1 MTDIISSSRLQSRLM
16 FIVVS
21 ADGQVMANMTSGVDA
36 HLIQKVTPGASTW
49 KCDPNSTRSTLVAGE
64 VMVRSNC
71 HDKHVDCLS
80 KETISNVNSVIV
92 QCEPCP
98 PETSVC

>member
-21 ADGQVMANMTSGVDA
+21 ADGRVMANMTSGVDA

-49 KCDPNSTRSTLVAGE
+49 KCDPNIQPQSAAGRGNAATRLKEFFGRFSG
-64 VMVRSNC
+64 RSGVLEQW
-71 HDKHVDCLS
+71 HRDHA
-80 KETISNVNSVIV
+80 
-92 QCEPCP
+92 
-98 PETSVC
+98 